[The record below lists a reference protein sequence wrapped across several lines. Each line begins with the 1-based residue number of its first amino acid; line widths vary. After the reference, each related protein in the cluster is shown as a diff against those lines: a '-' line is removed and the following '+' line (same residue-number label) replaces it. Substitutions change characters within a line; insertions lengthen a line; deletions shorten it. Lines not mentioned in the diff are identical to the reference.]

1 MDKKKVLI
9 ASKTD
14 DKIGEYIKKY
24 FECEMWQEKRQ
35 ITKKELIG
43 KIKDVNALIVSGA
56 VKIDQEI
63 INSAPKLEVISNI
76 AVGYNNFDLKTM
88 KLNKIIGTNTP
99 YVLDD
104 SVADLIFGLILSS
117 ARRITELDKYVKEG
131 KWEKGNSQK
140 LYGIE
145 VHNKTIGI
153 IGMGRIGEAVAKR
166 AKLGFDM
173 DVLYYNRHRKIEAEN
188 KLGVK
193 YSSLEELLKKS
204 DYIVIMT
211 PLTRETYRLIDYK
224 EFSMMK
230 KSAVFINASRGK
242 TVNEEALIDALKN
255 KKIYAAGLDVY
266 ETEPVKKDNPLLSMN
281 NVVSLPHIGSAT
293 AQTRFDMAMLAAKN
307 AVNVLKGEKPISPVP
322 ELKNL

>member
-1 MDKKKVLI
+1 MDNKKVFIGSKVDKKIV
-9 ASKTD
+9 
-14 DKIGEYIKKY
+14 EYVNKY
-24 FECEMWQEKRQ
+24 FECEMWQEKGQ
-35 ITKKELIG
+35 ISKKQLMD
-43 KIKDVNALIVSGA
+43 KIKDVSALIVSGD
-56 VKIDQEI
+56 VKIDEEI
-63 INSAPKLEVISNI
+63 ISSAPKLEVISNI
-76 AVGYNNFDLKTM
+76 AVGYNNLDLKAM
-88 KLNKIIGTNTP
+88 KSSKIIGTNTP
-99 YVLDD
+99 YVLDN

-117 ARRITELDKYVKEG
+117 ARRIVELDKYVKDG
-131 KWEKGNSQK
+131 KWEKGSSEK

-173 DVLYYNRHRKIEAEN
+173 DVLYYNRHRKIETEN
-188 KLGVK
+188 KLGAK
-193 YSSLEELLKKS
+193 YSSLEDLLKKA

-230 KSAVFINASRGK
+230 NSAVFINASRGK

-266 ETEPVKKDNPLLSMN
+266 ETEPAKKDNALLSMD

-293 AQTRFDMAMLAAKN
+293 AETRFDMAMLAAKN
-307 AVNVLKGEKPISPVP
+307 SVNVLKGQQPISPVP
-322 ELKNL
+322 ELKKM